1 MVDFVGARAVAYLA
15 TTIDVEV
22 GTSARLEFS
31 TTDALAIWINGRFRG
46 YGDTDP
52 YAWYDFGMNPDHPPG
67 GRGRARAGPQ
77 RGSRQG
83 SRWRVFV
90 GRLLRTGRNGIAFRL
105 ALLTTTRNRV
115 RGVVFD
121 LDGTLYDNE
130 MPIAGAATAMA
141 RLRETS
147 LQLRFLTN
155 TTSKGRAA
163 LAESGSNPWCRRPSQ
178 RDADGERGR
187 PCGATSGSR

>member
-67 GRGRARAGPQ
+67 DAVA
-77 RGSRQG
+77 
-83 SRWRVFV
+83 
-90 GRLLRTGRNGIAFRL
+90 LELGRNEVL
-105 ALLTTTRNRV
+105 VRV
-115 RGVVFD
+115 RDGV
-121 LDGTLYDNE
+121 YSS
-130 MPIAGAATAMA
+130 AGFFARVATV
-141 RLRETS
+141 S
-147 LQLRFLTN
+147 P
-155 TTSKGRAA
+155 
-163 LAESGSNPWCRRPSQ
+163 SG
-178 RDADGERGR
+178 
-187 PCGATSGSR
+187 